1 MLNIYIAGN
10 KKALMMSS
18 GLLNMAV
25 GQGFEPWDLA
35 IAGFQD
41 RYFRP
46 LSHPTEEARII
57 QIEFYLTTEILKNYE
72 KIFPSCCFSE
82 QLLKLTQ
89 IKAKKPGYTGLLAR
103 AWSAF

>member
-1 MLNIYIAGN
+1 
-10 KKALMMSS
+10 
-18 GLLNMAV
+18 MAV

-57 QIEFYLTTEILKNYE
+57 QIVSCLTTGI
-72 KIFPSCCFSE
+72 
-82 QLLKLTQ
+82 
-89 IKAKKPGYTGLLAR
+89 IKK
-103 AWSAF
+103 

>member
-1 MLNIYIAGN
+1 
-10 KKALMMSS
+10 
-18 GLLNMAV
+18 MAV

-57 QIEFYLTTEILKNYE
+57 QIEFNLTTEIVK
-72 KIFPSCCFSE
+72 KQQKKTPK
-82 QLLKLTQ
+82 LLFF
-89 IKAKKPGYTGLLAR
+89 R
-103 AWSAF
+103 ATFMFW